1 MINEDEIEVS
11 ENSNAE
17 AEGVENSQTETPAE
31 ETAQQTVSEER
42 NVDEKGNPKRTYS
55 KEEQAA
61 YSFRKQLGKQR
72 AKYEDQYSQLQQQN
86 SQLQQQNS
94 QLQQQYTAVLE
105 RLDRLENPEK
115 YAPLNRSQFQD
126 DDSYIDALV
135 ERRFDNMWNQKLYEA
150 QQRYSEQVKQDQE
163 VQAYKTR
170 QDGNVKKLFKTPE
183 AEQQYRQVIGTALQ
197 NGLGELIDSD
207 RDVAQYIIRSDLG
220 PKILYEFATN
230 PKEVEKMFNEDVTEM
245 DRQFMIRDL
254 ENRLRSEIT
263 KPAMP
268 VIGKPGV
275 QAEAKPG
282 SIFDSDDSI
291 LNYLRTH

>member
-72 AKYEDQYSQLQQQN
+72 AKYEDQYG
-86 SQLQQQNS
+86 
-94 QLQQQYTAVLE
+94 QLQQQYNALLE
-105 RLDRLENPEK
+105 RLDRLENPDK
-115 YAPLNRSQFQD
+115 YAPLNRGQFQD

-135 ERRFDNMWNQKLYEA
+135 QQRFDNMWNQKLYEA
-150 QQRYSEQVKQDQE
+150 QQRYSEQAKQDQE

-183 AEQQYRQVIGTALQ
+183 AEQQYRQAIGTALQ

-207 RDVAQYIIRSDLG
+207 RDVAQYIMRSDLG

-230 PKEVEKMFNEDVTEM
+230 PQEVEKMFNEGVTEM

>member
-31 ETAQQTVSEER
+31 ETAQQTVSEET
-42 NVDEKGNPKRTYS
+42 NDVVEKGQPRKAYS

-72 AKYEDQYSQLQQQN
+72 AKYEDQYSQLQQQYN
-86 SQLQQQNS
+86 AL
-94 QLQQQYTAVLE
+94 LE
-105 RLDRLENPEK
+105 RLDRLENPDK
-115 YAPLNRSQFQD
+115 YAPLNRGQFQD

-135 ERRFDNMWNQKLYEA
+135 QQRFDNMWNQKLQEA
-150 QQRYSEQVKQDQE
+150 QQKYSEQTKQDQE

-170 QDGNVKKLFKTPE
+170 QEDNVKKLFKTPE
-183 AEQQYRQVIGTALQ
+183 AEQQYRQAIGTALQ

-207 RDVAQYIIRSDLG
+207 KDVAQYIMRSDLG

-230 PKEVEKMFNEDVTEM
+230 PQEVEKMFNDGVTEM

>member
-11 ENSNAE
+11 GNSNAE
-17 AEGVENSQTETPAE
+17 AEGVESSQTETPAE
-31 ETAQQTVSEER
+31 ETAQQTVSEET
-42 NVDEKGNPKRTYS
+42 NDVVEKGQPKKTYS

-72 AKYEDQYSQLQQQN
+72 AKYEDQYN
-86 SQLQQQNS
+86 
-94 QLQQQYTAVLE
+94 QLQQQYTALLE

-135 ERRFDNMWNQKLYEA
+135 QQRFDNMWNQKLYEA
-150 QQRYSEQVKQDQE
+150 KQRYSEQAKQDQE

-197 NGLGELIDSD
+197 NGLGERIDSD
-207 RDVAQYIIRSDLG
+207 KDVAQYIMRSDLG

-230 PKEVEKMFNEDVTEM
+230 PKEVEKMFSEDVTEM

-291 LNYLRTH
+291 LNFLRTH

>member
-31 ETAQQTVSEER
+31 ETAQQTVSEET
-42 NVDEKGNPKRTYS
+42 NDVVEKGQPRKAYS

-72 AKYEDQYSQLQQQN
+72 AKYEDQYG
-86 SQLQQQNS
+86 
-94 QLQQQYTAVLE
+94 QLQQQYNALLE
-105 RLDRLENPEK
+105 RLDRLENPDK
-115 YAPLNRSQFQD
+115 YAPLNRGQFQD

-135 ERRFDNMWNQKLYEA
+135 QQRFDNMWNQKLQEA
-150 QQRYSEQVKQDQE
+150 QQKYSEQAKQDQE

-170 QDGNVKKLFKTPE
+170 QDDNVKKLFKTPE
-183 AEQQYRQVIGTALQ
+183 AEQQYRQAIGTALQ

-207 RDVAQYIIRSDLG
+207 RDVAQYIMRSDLG

-230 PKEVEKMFNEDVTEM
+230 PQEVEKMFNEGVTEM

-291 LNYLRTH
+291 LAYLRTH

>member
-31 ETAQQTVSEER
+31 ETVQQTVSEER

-72 AKYEDQYSQLQQQN
+72 AKYEDQYSQLQQQ
-86 SQLQQQNS
+86 
-94 QLQQQYTAVLE
+94 YTALLE
-105 RLDRLENPEK
+105 RLDRLENPDK
-115 YAPLNRSQFQD
+115 YAPLNRGQFQD

-135 ERRFDNMWNQKLYEA
+135 QQRFDNMWNQKLYEA
-150 QQRYSEQVKQDQE
+150 QQRYSEQAKQDQE
-163 VQAYKTR
+163 VQTYKTR

-183 AEQQYRQVIGTALQ
+183 AEQQYRQAIGTALQ

-207 RDVAQYIIRSDLG
+207 KDVAQYIMRSDLG

-230 PKEVEKMFNEDVTEM
+230 PKEVEKMFSEGVTEM

>member
-11 ENSNAE
+11 ENSNVE

-42 NVDEKGNPKRTYS
+42 NVDEKGNPKRTYT

-72 AKYEDQYSQLQQQN
+72 AKYEDQYSQLQQQ
-86 SQLQQQNS
+86 
-94 QLQQQYTAVLE
+94 YTALLE

-115 YAPLNRSQFQD
+115 YAPLNRGQFQD

-135 ERRFDNMWNQKLYEA
+135 QQRFDNMWNQKLYEA
-150 QQRYSEQVKQDQE
+150 QQRYSEQAKQDQE

-183 AEQQYRQVIGTALQ
+183 AEQQYRQAIGTALQ

-207 RDVAQYIIRSDLG
+207 KDVAQYIMRSDLG

-230 PKEVEKMFNEDVTEM
+230 PKEVEKMFNEGVTEM

-291 LNYLRTH
+291 LNFLRTH

>member
-72 AKYEDQYSQLQQQN
+72 AKYEDQYSQLQQQYN
-86 SQLQQQNS
+86 AL
-94 QLQQQYTAVLE
+94 LE
-105 RLDRLENPEK
+105 RLDRLENPDK
-115 YAPLNRSQFQD
+115 YAPLNRGQFQD

-135 ERRFDNMWNQKLYEA
+135 QQRFDNMWNQKLYEA
-150 QQRYSEQVKQDQE
+150 KQRYSEQAKQDQE
-163 VQAYKTR
+163 VQAYKSR

-183 AEQQYRQVIGTALQ
+183 AEQQYRQAIGTALQ

-207 RDVAQYIIRSDLG
+207 KDVAQYIMRSDLG

-230 PKEVEKMFNEDVTEM
+230 PKEVEKMFSEGVTEM

>member
-1 MINEDEIEVS
+1 MNDEIEVK
-11 ENSNAE
+11 EEPVVE
-17 AEGVENSQTETPAE
+17 AEDTSSTQTEIPAE
-31 ETAQQTVSEER
+31 ETAQQTVSEES

-72 AKYEDQYSQLQQQN
+72 AKYEDQYG
-86 SQLQQQNS
+86 
-94 QLQQQYTAVLE
+94 QLQQQYNALLE
-105 RLDRLENPEK
+105 RLDRLENPDK
-115 YAPLNRSQFQD
+115 YAPLNRGQFQD

-135 ERRFDNMWNQKLYEA
+135 QQRFDNMWNQKLQEA
-150 QQRYSEQVKQDQE
+150 QQKYSEQAKQDQE

-170 QDGNVKKLFKTPE
+170 QDDNVKKLFKTPE

-207 RDVAQYIIRSDLG
+207 RDVAQYIMRSDLG

-230 PKEVEKMFNEDVTEM
+230 PQEVEKMFNEGVTEM

>member
-1 MINEDEIEVS
+1 MTNYDLVGDEEEQVTTGEV
-11 ENSNAE
+11 ETGNS
-17 AEGVENSQTETPAE
+17 E
-31 ETAQQTVSEER
+31 ETTPSETQDFANQDVPET
-42 NVDEKGNPKRTYS
+42 NVFETAKNGGNHGVDKNSLTH
-55 KEEQAA
+55 EQKMQ
-61 YSFRKQLGKQR
+61 YSFRRQLGKQK
-72 AKYEDQYSQLQQQN
+72 AKYEGQYTQLQT
-86 SQLQQQNS
+86 
-94 QLQQQYTAVLE
+94 QYNELLE
-105 RLDRLENPEK
+105 RLDRLEHPEK
-115 YAPLNRSQFQD
+115 FQPLNRSQFQD

-135 ERRFDNMWNQKLYEA
+135 QQRFDNMWNQKLYEA
-150 QQRYSEQVKQDQE
+150 QQRYSEQAKQDQE

-183 AEQQYRQVIGTALQ
+183 AEQQYRQAIGTALQ

-207 RDVAQYIIRSDLG
+207 KDVAQYIMRSDLG

-230 PKEVEKMFNEDVTEM
+230 PKEVEKMFNEGVTEM

-275 QAEAKPG
+275 QAGAKPG

>member
-1 MINEDEIEVS
+1 MNDEIEVK
-11 ENSNAE
+11 EEPVVE
-17 AEGVENSQTETPAE
+17 AEDTSSTQTEIPAE
-31 ETAQQTVSEER
+31 ETAQQTVSEES

-72 AKYEDQYSQLQQQN
+72 AKYEDQYG
-86 SQLQQQNS
+86 
-94 QLQQQYTAVLE
+94 QLQQQYNALLE
-105 RLDRLENPEK
+105 RLDRLENPDK
-115 YAPLNRSQFQD
+115 YAPLNRGQFQD

-135 ERRFDNMWNQKLYEA
+135 QQRFDNMWNQKLQEA
-150 QQRYSEQVKQDQE
+150 QQKYSEQAKQDQE

-170 QDGNVKKLFKTPE
+170 QDDNVKKLFKTPE
-183 AEQQYRQVIGTALQ
+183 AEQQYRQAIGTALQ

-207 RDVAQYIIRSDLG
+207 RDVAQYIMRSDLG

-230 PKEVEKMFNEDVTEM
+230 PQEVEKMFNDGVTEM

>member
-1 MINEDEIEVS
+1 MNDEIEVK
-11 ENSNAE
+11 EEPVVE
-17 AEGVENSQTETPAE
+17 AEDTSSTQTEIPAE
-31 ETAQQTVSEER
+31 ETAQQTVSEES

-72 AKYEDQYSQLQQQN
+72 AKYEDQYG
-86 SQLQQQNS
+86 
-94 QLQQQYTAVLE
+94 QLQQQYNALLE
-105 RLDRLENPEK
+105 RLDRLENPDK
-115 YAPLNRSQFQD
+115 YAPLNRGQFQD

-135 ERRFDNMWNQKLYEA
+135 QQRFDNMWNQKLQEA
-150 QQRYSEQVKQDQE
+150 QQKYSEQAKQDQE
-163 VQAYKTR
+163 VQAYKAR
-170 QDGNVKKLFKTPE
+170 QDDNVKKLFKTPE
-183 AEQQYRQVIGTALQ
+183 AEQQYRQAIGTALQ

-207 RDVAQYIIRSDLG
+207 KDVAQYIMRSDLG

-230 PKEVEKMFNEDVTEM
+230 PQEVEKMFNDGVTEM

>member
-1 MINEDEIEVS
+1 MNDEIEVK
-11 ENSNAE
+11 EEPVVE
-17 AEGVENSQTETPAE
+17 AEDTSSTQTEIPAE
-31 ETAQQTVSEER
+31 ETAQQTVSEES

-72 AKYEDQYSQLQQQN
+72 AKYEDQYG
-86 SQLQQQNS
+86 
-94 QLQQQYTAVLE
+94 QLQQQYNALLE
-105 RLDRLENPEK
+105 RLDRLENPDK
-115 YAPLNRSQFQD
+115 YAPLNRGQFKD

-135 ERRFDNMWNQKLYEA
+135 QQRFDNMWNQKLQEA
-150 QQRYSEQVKQDQE
+150 QQKYSEQAKQDQE
-163 VQAYKTR
+163 VQAYKAR
-170 QDGNVKKLFKTPE
+170 QDDNVKKLFKTPE
-183 AEQQYRQVIGTALQ
+183 AEQQYRQAIGTALQ

-207 RDVAQYIIRSDLG
+207 KDVAQYIMRSDLG

-230 PKEVEKMFNEDVTEM
+230 PQEVEKMFNEGVTEM

>member
-1 MINEDEIEVS
+1 MNDEIEVK
-11 ENSNAE
+11 EEPVVE
-17 AEGVENSQTETPAE
+17 AEDTSSTQAEIPAE
-31 ETAQQTVSEER
+31 ETAQQTVSEES

-72 AKYEDQYSQLQQQN
+72 AKYEDQYG
-86 SQLQQQNS
+86 
-94 QLQQQYTAVLE
+94 QLQQQYNALLE
-105 RLDRLENPEK
+105 RLDRLENPDK
-115 YAPLNRSQFQD
+115 YAPLNRGQFKD

-135 ERRFDNMWNQKLYEA
+135 QQRFDNMWNQKLQEA
-150 QQRYSEQVKQDQE
+150 QQKYSEQAKQDQE
-163 VQAYKTR
+163 VQAYKAR
-170 QDGNVKKLFKTPE
+170 QDDNVKKLFKTPE
-183 AEQQYRQVIGTALQ
+183 AEQQYRQAIGTALQ

-207 RDVAQYIIRSDLG
+207 KDVAQYIMRSDLG

-230 PKEVEKMFNEDVTEM
+230 PQEVEKMFNEGVTEM

-291 LNYLRTH
+291 LAYLRTH

>member
-31 ETAQQTVSEER
+31 ETVQQTVSEER

-72 AKYEDQYSQLQQQN
+72 AKYEDQYSQLQQQYN
-86 SQLQQQNS
+86 AL
-94 QLQQQYTAVLE
+94 LE
-105 RLDRLENPEK
+105 RLDRLENPDK
-115 YAPLNRSQFQD
+115 YAPLNRGQFQD

-135 ERRFDNMWNQKLYEA
+135 QQRFDNMWNQKLYEA
-150 QQRYSEQVKQDQE
+150 QQRYSEQAKQDQE

-183 AEQQYRQVIGTALQ
+183 AEQQYRQAIGTALQ

-207 RDVAQYIIRSDLG
+207 RDVAQYIMRSDLG

-230 PKEVEKMFNEDVTEM
+230 PKEVEKMFSEGVTEM

>member
-11 ENSNAE
+11 ENSNTE

-31 ETAQQTVSEER
+31 ETVQQTVSEER

-72 AKYEDQYSQLQQQN
+72 AKYEDQYSQLQQQYN
-86 SQLQQQNS
+86 AL
-94 QLQQQYTAVLE
+94 LE
-105 RLDRLENPEK
+105 RLDRLENPDK
-115 YAPLNRSQFQD
+115 YAPLNRGQFQD

-135 ERRFDNMWNQKLYEA
+135 QQRFDNMWNQKLYEA
-150 QQRYSEQVKQDQE
+150 QQRYSEQAKQDQE

-183 AEQQYRQVIGTALQ
+183 AEQQYRQAIGTALQ
-197 NGLGELIDSD
+197 NGLGELLDSD
-207 RDVAQYIIRSDLG
+207 KDVAQYIMRSDLG

-230 PKEVEKMFNEDVTEM
+230 PKEVEKMFSEGVTEM

>member
-72 AKYEDQYSQLQQQN
+72 AKYEDQYSQLQQQYN
-86 SQLQQQNS
+86 AL
-94 QLQQQYTAVLE
+94 LE
-105 RLDRLENPEK
+105 RLDRLEFPDK
-115 YAPLNRSQFQD
+115 YAPLNRGQFQD

-135 ERRFDNMWNQKLYEA
+135 QQRFDNMWNQKLYEA
-150 QQRYSEQVKQDQE
+150 QQRYSEQAKQDQE

-183 AEQQYRQVIGTALQ
+183 AEQQYRQAIGTALQ

-207 RDVAQYIIRSDLG
+207 KDVAQYIMRSDLG

-230 PKEVEKMFNEDVTEM
+230 PKEVEKMFNEGVTEM

>member
-11 ENSNAE
+11 ENSNTE

-31 ETAQQTVSEER
+31 ETVQQTVSEER

-72 AKYEDQYSQLQQQN
+72 AKYEDQYSQLQQQYN
-86 SQLQQQNS
+86 AL
-94 QLQQQYTAVLE
+94 LE
-105 RLDRLENPEK
+105 RLDRLENPDK
-115 YAPLNRSQFQD
+115 YAPLNRGQFQD

-135 ERRFDNMWNQKLYEA
+135 QQRFDNMWNQKLYEA
-150 QQRYSEQVKQDQE
+150 QQRYSEQAKQDQE

-183 AEQQYRQVIGTALQ
+183 AEQQYRQAIGTALQ

-207 RDVAQYIIRSDLG
+207 KDVAQYIMRSDLG

-230 PKEVEKMFNEDVTEM
+230 PKEVEKMFSEGVTEM

>member
-72 AKYEDQYSQLQQQN
+72 AKYEDQYG
-86 SQLQQQNS
+86 
-94 QLQQQYTAVLE
+94 QLQQQYNALLE
-105 RLDRLENPEK
+105 RLDRLENPDK

-135 ERRFDNMWNQKLYEA
+135 QQRFDNMWNQKLYEA
-150 QQRYSEQVKQDQE
+150 QQRYSEQAKQDQE

-183 AEQQYRQVIGTALQ
+183 AEQQYRQAIGTALQ

-207 RDVAQYIIRSDLG
+207 KDVAQYIMRSDLG

-230 PKEVEKMFNEDVTEM
+230 PKEVEKMFSEGVTEM

-275 QAEAKPG
+275 QAGAKPG

>member
-1 MINEDEIEVS
+1 MNDEIEVK
-11 ENSNAE
+11 EEPVVE
-17 AEGVENSQTETPAE
+17 AEDTSSTQTEIPAE
-31 ETAQQTVSEER
+31 ETAQQTVSEES

-72 AKYEDQYSQLQQQN
+72 AKYEDQYG
-86 SQLQQQNS
+86 
-94 QLQQQYTAVLE
+94 QLQQQYNALLE
-105 RLDRLENPEK
+105 RLDRLENPDK
-115 YAPLNRSQFQD
+115 YAPLNRGQFQD

-135 ERRFDNMWNQKLYEA
+135 QQRFDNMWNQKLQEA
-150 QQRYSEQVKQDQE
+150 QQKYSEQAKQDQE

-170 QDGNVKKLFKTPE
+170 QDDNVKKLFKTPE
-183 AEQQYRQVIGTALQ
+183 AEQQYRQAIGTALQ

-207 RDVAQYIIRSDLG
+207 RDVAQYIMRSDLG

-230 PKEVEKMFNEDVTEM
+230 PQEVEKMFNDGVTEM

-254 ENRLRSEIT
+254 ENRLRTEIT

>member
-72 AKYEDQYSQLQQQN
+72 AKYEDQYSQLQQQYN
-86 SQLQQQNS
+86 AL
-94 QLQQQYTAVLE
+94 LE

-115 YAPLNRSQFQD
+115 YAPLNRGQFQD

-135 ERRFDNMWNQKLYEA
+135 QQRFDNMWNQKLYEA
-150 QQRYSEQVKQDQE
+150 KQRYSEQAKQDQE

-183 AEQQYRQVIGTALQ
+183 AEQQYRQAIGTALQ

-207 RDVAQYIIRSDLG
+207 KDVAQYIMRSDLG

-230 PKEVEKMFNEDVTEM
+230 PKEVEKMFSEDVTEM

>member
-31 ETAQQTVSEER
+31 ETVQQTVSEGR

-72 AKYEDQYSQLQQQN
+72 AKYEDQYSQLQQQYN
-86 SQLQQQNS
+86 AL
-94 QLQQQYTAVLE
+94 LE
-105 RLDRLENPEK
+105 RLDRLENPDK
-115 YAPLNRSQFQD
+115 YAPLNRGQFQD

-135 ERRFDNMWNQKLYEA
+135 QQRFDNMWNQKLYEA
-150 QQRYSEQVKQDQE
+150 QQRYSEQAKQDQE

-183 AEQQYRQVIGTALQ
+183 AEQQYRQAIGTALQ

-207 RDVAQYIIRSDLG
+207 RDVAQYIMRSDLG

-230 PKEVEKMFNEDVTEM
+230 PKEVEKMFSEGVTEM

>member
-31 ETAQQTVSEER
+31 ETVQQTVSEER

-72 AKYEDQYSQLQQQN
+72 AKYEDQYSQLQQQYN
-86 SQLQQQNS
+86 AL
-94 QLQQQYTAVLE
+94 LE
-105 RLDRLENPEK
+105 RLDRLENPDK
-115 YAPLNRSQFQD
+115 YAPLNRGQFQD

-135 ERRFDNMWNQKLYEA
+135 QQRFDNMWNQKLYEA
-150 QQRYSEQVKQDQE
+150 QQRYSEQAKQDQE
-163 VQAYKTR
+163 VQTYKTR

-183 AEQQYRQVIGTALQ
+183 AEQQYRQAIGTALQ

-207 RDVAQYIIRSDLG
+207 KDVAQYIMRSDLG

-230 PKEVEKMFNEDVTEM
+230 PKEVEKMFNEGVTEM

>member
-72 AKYEDQYSQLQQQN
+72 AKYEDQYSQLQQQYN
-86 SQLQQQNS
+86 AL
-94 QLQQQYTAVLE
+94 LE
-105 RLDRLENPEK
+105 RLDRLENPDK
-115 YAPLNRSQFQD
+115 YAPLNRGQFQD

-135 ERRFDNMWNQKLYEA
+135 QQRFDNMWNQKLYEA
-150 QQRYSEQVKQDQE
+150 QQRYSEQAKQDQE

-183 AEQQYRQVIGTALQ
+183 AEQQYRQAIGTALQ

-207 RDVAQYIIRSDLG
+207 RDVAQYIMRSDLG
-220 PKILYEFATN
+220 PKILYEFATH
-230 PKEVEKMFNEDVTEM
+230 PEEVEKMFSEDVTEM

>member
-1 MINEDEIEVS
+1 MNDEIEVK
-11 ENSNAE
+11 EEPVVE
-17 AEGVENSQTETPAE
+17 AEDTSSTQTEIPAE
-31 ETAQQTVSEER
+31 ETAQQTVSEES
-42 NVDEKGNPKRTYS
+42 NVEEKGIPKKTYS

-72 AKYEDQYSQLQQQN
+72 AKYEDQYG
-86 SQLQQQNS
+86 
-94 QLQQQYTAVLE
+94 QLQQQYNALLE
-105 RLDRLENPEK
+105 RLDRLENPDK
-115 YAPLNRSQFQD
+115 YAPLNRGQFQD

-135 ERRFDNMWNQKLYEA
+135 QQRFDNMWNQKLQEA
-150 QQRYSEQVKQDQE
+150 QQKYSEQAKQDQE

-170 QDGNVKKLFKTPE
+170 QDDNVKKLFKTPE
-183 AEQQYRQVIGTALQ
+183 AEQQYRQAIGTALQ

-207 RDVAQYIIRSDLG
+207 RDVAQYIMRSDLG

-230 PKEVEKMFNEDVTEM
+230 PQEVEKMFNDGVTEM

-275 QAEAKPG
+275 QADAKPG

>member
-1 MINEDEIEVS
+1 MNDEIEVK
-11 ENSNAE
+11 EEPVVE
-17 AEGVENSQTETPAE
+17 AEDTSSTQTEIPAE
-31 ETAQQTVSEER
+31 ETAQQTVSEES

-72 AKYEDQYSQLQQQN
+72 AKYEDQYG
-86 SQLQQQNS
+86 
-94 QLQQQYTAVLE
+94 QLQQQYNALLE
-105 RLDRLENPEK
+105 RLDRLEFPDK
-115 YAPLNRSQFQD
+115 YAPLNRGQFQD

-135 ERRFDNMWNQKLYEA
+135 QQRFDNMWNQKLQEA
-150 QQRYSEQVKQDQE
+150 QQKYSEQAKQDQE

-170 QDGNVKKLFKTPE
+170 QDDNVKKLFKTPE
-183 AEQQYRQVIGTALQ
+183 AEQQYRQAIGTALQ

-207 RDVAQYIIRSDLG
+207 RDVAQYIMRSDLG

-230 PKEVEKMFNEDVTEM
+230 PQEVEKMFNEGVTEM

>member
-31 ETAQQTVSEER
+31 ETAQQTVSEET
-42 NVDEKGNPKRTYS
+42 NDVVEKGQPRKAYS

-72 AKYEDQYSQLQQQN
+72 AKYEDQYG
-86 SQLQQQNS
+86 
-94 QLQQQYTAVLE
+94 QLQQQYNALLE
-105 RLDRLENPEK
+105 RLERLENPDK
-115 YAPLNRSQFQD
+115 YAPLNRGQFQD

-135 ERRFDNMWNQKLYEA
+135 QQRFDNMWNQKLQEA
-150 QQRYSEQVKQDQE
+150 QQKYSEQAKQDQE

-170 QDGNVKKLFKTPE
+170 QDDNVKKLFKTPE
-183 AEQQYRQVIGTALQ
+183 AEQQYRQAIGTALQ

-207 RDVAQYIIRSDLG
+207 KDVAQYIMRSDLG

-230 PKEVEKMFNEDVTEM
+230 PQEVEKMFNEGVTEM

>member
-17 AEGVENSQTETPAE
+17 AEGLENSQTETPAE
-31 ETAQQTVSEER
+31 ETVQQTVSEER

-72 AKYEDQYSQLQQQN
+72 AKYEDQYSQLQQQYN
-86 SQLQQQNS
+86 VL
-94 QLQQQYTAVLE
+94 LE

-115 YAPLNRSQFQD
+115 YAPLNRGQFQD

-135 ERRFDNMWNQKLYEA
+135 QQRFDNMWNQKLYEA
-150 QQRYSEQVKQDQE
+150 KQRYSEQAKQDQE

-183 AEQQYRQVIGTALQ
+183 AEQQYRQAISTALQ

-207 RDVAQYIIRSDLG
+207 RDVAQYIMRSDLG

-230 PKEVEKMFNEDVTEM
+230 PKEVEKMFNEGVTEM